1 MPKRYKAEQPVN
13 PTLAKILEMSDL
25 LSVFQLGR
33 YNANDCKSIAVS
45 DDPYNL
51 KYYVSKQYKKFTG
64 RYGIPV
70 KILPPLPI
78 SIIRQIDEI
87 GYKSSTKSDDVLN
100 EEYGWV
106 LALDTTT
113 ILRECVKRC
122 LPLAQESIE
131 SLLMSIE
138 SSIVKDNTSEKG
150 SSIDSNDMGTIIHH
164 MIGIYSN
171 LILAMDGQC
180 EKINAY
186 ALRIREFITSC
197 LNQANEIRNNLFTS
211 LEDGF
216 FFYSLHFFQG
226 ERQDAMDEIVKNG
239 RTEKLMELDMKKTA
253 ADEMMDYKA

>member
-1 MPKRYKAEQPVN
+1 
-13 PTLAKILEMSDL
+13 
-25 LSVFQLGR
+25 
-33 YNANDCKSIAVS
+33 
-45 DDPYNL
+45 
-51 KYYVSKQYKKFTG
+51 
-64 RYGIPV
+64 
-70 KILPPLPI
+70 
-78 SIIRQIDEI
+78 
-87 GYKSSTKSDDVLN
+87 
-100 EEYGWV
+100 
-106 LALDTTT
+106 
-113 ILRECVKRC
+113 
-122 LPLAQESIE
+122 
-131 SLLMSIE
+131 MSIE

-216 FFYSLHFFQG
+216 FFYNDQLDIPILDEDQYNSLHFFQG